1 MKTLEDRPFR
11 FWPEAL
17 SLRSMRGRIALLLGL
32 AMLPAGAIAMQ
43 VGFNAASARQAAYQ
57 ETLSRRAIE
66 SIASERRTIDELR
79 EMLRVLATTPSLQQ
93 IEAGDCRDWLSEIS
107 ARYPY
112 IAAISVT
119 SDDGQLYCSVPAS
132 TVARVP
138 DSDIRRRARARD
150 AFTMGYT
157 EHGVLSGLPVLAA
170 LEPIRDG
177 DRRIGFVGASIATTE
192 LMALLERSRNANNSL
207 ANAHAAIVDSHGRVI
222 AESAPDVS
230 APPLPAAEE
239 VTRRFGGEP
248 VFIKVRGGDAV
259 IVPLY
264 APDLYAVMS
273 WAPERPLWQRV
284 GGVAFSIAAPLL
296 IWLLA
301 IGAGWLAIE
310 VFVARP
316 LSSLEAAARGY
327 ARGEDVGDSPALLS
341 APSEIRSLRRTLAA
355 MAKTLRGRE
364 LRLVEALAEERALLR
379 EVHHRVKNNLQMVAS
394 LLNIQSRAASDESE
408 SWGLARAHD
417 RVQLL
422 AVVHQRI
429 YSSGELRDVRVDD
442 IRAVE
447 RSYGDADVTSDIT
460 LPTASD
466 ALYQDLLPVYNPT
479 ASTIA
484 AGSVLISSNVAANT
498 GAYVQVAPATI
509 DQTNVIGVAAEA
521 IAATSKGF
529 MVPRGGKFAL
539 ALTTGTIARGD
550 VLVTSNTVSGSGYL
564 GVDNTPTTGADVGV
578 ALRPSSDGN
587 LLLILLR

>member
-1 MKTLEDRPFR
+1 
-11 FWPEAL
+11 
-17 SLRSMRGRIALLLGL
+17 
-32 AMLPAGAIAMQ
+32 MLPAGAIAMQ

-112 IAAISVT
+112 IASISVT

-157 EHGVLSGLPVLAA
+157 EHGVLSGLPVLGA

-442 IRAVE
+442 IAAEVARQLLQSRGASAKEINLVMELGSARAGVDRAVPLAFLIGE
-447 RSYGDADVTSDIT
+447 GVSVA
-460 LPTASD
+460 LD
-466 ALYQDLLPVYNPT
+466 ALSDLGAVELKLMLQQDEDGVT
-479 ASTIA
+479 RFAVDASVDAQRARTPGPGA
-484 AGSVLISSNVAANT
+484 RLIDAFARQLN
-498 GAYVQVAPATI
+498 ATI
-509 DQTNVIGVAAEA
+509 GRDPARPYMLWAVVPPEPKAA
-521 IAATSKGF
+521 
-529 MVPRGGKFAL
+529 V
-539 ALTTGTIARGD
+539 
-550 VLVTSNTVSGSGYL
+550 
-564 GVDNTPTTGADVGV
+564 
-578 ALRPSSDGN
+578 
-587 LLLILLR
+587 

>member
-1 MKTLEDRPFR
+1 VKTLEDRPFR

-112 IAAISVT
+112 IASISVT

-442 IRAVE
+442 IAAEVARQLLQSRGASAKEINLVMELGSARAGVDRAVPLAFLIGE
-447 RSYGDADVTSDIT
+447 GVSVA
-460 LPTASD
+460 LD
-466 ALYQDLLPVYNPT
+466 ALSDLGAVELKLMLQQDEDGVT
-479 ASTIA
+479 RFAIDASVDAERARTPGPGA
-484 AGSVLISSNVAANT
+484 RLIDAFARQLN
-498 GAYVQVAPATI
+498 ATI
-509 DQTNVIGVAAEA
+509 GRDPARPYMLWAV
-521 IAATSKGF
+521 
-529 MVPRGGKFAL
+529 VPPEPKAP
-539 ALTTGTIARGD
+539 
-550 VLVTSNTVSGSGYL
+550 V
-564 GVDNTPTTGADVGV
+564 
-578 ALRPSSDGN
+578 
-587 LLLILLR
+587 